1 MDSENEPPI
10 APVASLVDARKRRE
24 ARAAESAGAERIT
37 LTHMTYDPIATVGM
51 TVRNDKGRFEIVLHP
66 MPAVP
71 SAFCMSRGDALRV
84 GSELIAMAMCSD
96 EPDAPDEPSAPG
108 A

>member
-51 TVRNDKGRFEIVLHP
+51 TVRNDKGSVRDRSASDAGGAERILHV
-66 MPAVP
+66 A
-71 SAFCMSRGDALRV
+71 R
-84 GSELIAMAMCSD
+84 
-96 EPDAPDEPSAPG
+96 
-108 A
+108 